1 MQIAVY
7 GKTIEPQWR
16 TRLCM
21 VLNYFESRSVDWLCY
36 APFYDFLL
44 REMSEGLPVVPTF
57 SFEEGLPP
65 TVTLLLNLGGD
76 GTFLESLPL
85 IQGRDIPVTGI
96 NLGRLGFLAGLGPDN
111 YDGALEQLLTGD
123 YLVESRSLIEV
134 SSSALPSDVFP
145 YALNEC
151 SLHRKDAG
159 MLAVKVGL
167 SERVLPTY
175 WADGMIVSTPTG
187 STAYALSVGGP
198 IVYPQANVLLLLPI
212 APHNLNVRPMV
223 LPDHTQL
230 SICVESRCGA
240 AILSLDSRSV
250 EIPSGTD
257 VLIKKAPFVLR
268 YISLCDHQFI
278 DTLHEK
284 LLWGFDKRNV

>member
-7 GKTIEPQWR
+7 GKTVEPQSY
-16 TRLCM
+16 TRLRM
-21 VLNYFESRSVDWLCY
+21 VLNYFELRGVDWLCY
-36 APFYDFLL
+36 APFYAFLA
-44 REMSEGLPVVPTF
+44 REMPESLPEVAVF
-57 SFEEGLPP
+57 SSEEGLPS

-76 GTFLESLPL
+76 GTFLDCLPL
-85 IQGRDIPVTGI
+85 VQGRDIPVTGI
-96 NLGRLGFLAGLGPDN
+96 NLGRLGFLAGLGPEN
-111 YDGALEQLLTGD
+111 YDEALEQLLAGD

-151 SLHRKDAG
+151 ALHRKDAG

-167 SERVLPTY
+167 PEGVLPTF

-198 IVYPQANVLLLLPI
+198 IVYPQADVLLLLPI

-223 LPDHTQL
+223 LPDHIRL
-230 SICVESRCGA
+230 SLCVESRCGE
-240 AILSLDSRSV
+240 AILTLDSRSV
-250 EIPSGTD
+250 EIPTGTE
-257 VLIKKAPFVLR
+257 VFVKKAPFVLR
-268 YISLCDHQFI
+268 YISLHNHQFI